1 MQLRDPRLGPIVER
15 YSADMLTLADALRH
29 GRITMIT
36 YRAQQAQLA
45 ASTTQAVILLAGAS
59 VNEPLMADFWR
70 QQQRQIVT
78 SSWKL
83 SRDLANGRYSDTDDD
98 PGALERLIKRLRLWI
113 SSLLRAWH
121 YAILIPGRA
130 EDLLQ
135 WFLGATEAHCT
146 TCLSHHERIAPRAYW
161 RELARQ
167 GIYPQGPGLEC
178 GGWYC
183 DCEIVPVRPPLRQR
197 RQLPPAGE
205 RPQTETVL

>member
-1 MQLRDPRLGPIVER
+1 MSAIVTR
-15 YSADMLTLADALRH
+15 YSTDMLALAESLRH
-29 GRITMIT
+29 GRITMLA
-36 YRAQQAQLA
+36 YRTQQIQLA
-45 ASTTQAVILLAGAS
+45 TNTTQAVILLAGAS
-59 VNEPLMADFWR
+59 TSDPLVADFWR

-83 SRDLANGRYSDTDDD
+83 SRDLAAGRYADDEDD
-98 PGALERLIKRLRLWI
+98 PGSGLEQLIKRLRLWI

-135 WFLGATEAHCT
+135 WFLGATEAHCN

-161 RELARQ
+161 REQARR

-183 DCEIVPVRPPLRQR
+183 DCEIVPVRRPLR
-197 RQLPPAGE
+197 
-205 RPQTETVL
+205 